1 MKKFITGLALGAA
14 ALAMTTAAH
23 AGATLDRVM
32 ERKAMVVAT
41 NSGWPPQ
48 SYLDDNNEM
57 VGFDIDVSKEIAKR
71 LGVEVS
77 FETPDWATL
86 TGGRWQGRYDL
97 GVGSVTPT
105 KARAQ
110 VIDFV
115 GIYYFSPYVYVLHK
129 DSTAKSV
136 EDLKGKIIGVE
147 TATTSEDFINRRLEI
162 DAPGLPP
169 IEYKLEPGEVRTFAD
184 SMLPFDDLRLG
195 DGVRLDAVI
204 APEQTALNAI
214 KNGYPLRILDG
225 EYAFREPLVVIAE
238 KVDPDWT
245 AKVGGIIEEMKKDGT
260 LATLTTKWYGKDYS
274 AN

>member
-1 MKKFITGLALGAA
+1 MRKLFVRLAVGAA
-14 ALAMTTAAH
+14 FVATAAAAH
-23 AGATLDRVM
+23 AGQTLDRVM
-32 ERKAMVVAT
+32 EKKAMVVAT

-48 SYLDDNNEM
+48 SYLDDSNEM
-57 VGFDIDVSKEIAKR
+57 VGFDIDVSREIAKR

-115 GIYYFSPYVYVLHK
+115 GIYYYSPYVYVVHK
-129 DSTAKSV
+129 DSEAKSV
-136 EDLKGKIIGVE
+136 ADLNGKVIGVE

-195 DGVRLDAVI
+195 SGVRLDAVI

-214 KNGYPLRILDG
+214 KNGYPLRSLEG

-238 KVDPDWT
+238 KVDPEWT
-245 AKVGGIIEEMKKDGT
+245 AKVGSIIEEMKKDGT
-260 LATLTTKWYGKDYS
+260 LSTLTTKWYGKDYS
-274 AN
+274 TD

>member
-1 MKKFITGLALGAA
+1 MKKLFMRLAVGAA
-14 ALAMTTAAH
+14 FVAAAVSAQ
-23 AGATLDRVM
+23 AGETLDRVM
-32 ERKAMVVAT
+32 EKKAMVVAT

-48 SYLDDNNEM
+48 SYLDDSNEM
-57 VGFDIDVSKEIAKR
+57 VGFDIDVSREIAKR

-77 FETPDWATL
+77 FETPDWQTL

-115 GIYYFSPYVYVLHK
+115 GIYYYSPYVYVVHQ
-129 DSTAKSV
+129 DSDAKSV
-136 EDLKGKIIGVE
+136 TDLNGKVIGVE
-147 TATTSEDFINRRLEI
+147 TATTSEDFINRKLEI

-195 DGVRLDAVI
+195 AGVRLDAVI
-204 APEQTALNAI
+204 APEQTAMNAI
-214 KNGYPLRILDG
+214 KNGYPVKILEG

-238 KVDPDWT
+238 KVDPEWT

-260 LATLTTKWYGKDYS
+260 LGTLTTKWYGKDYS
-274 AN
+274 AD

>member
-1 MKKFITGLALGAA
+1 MKKLFAQLAIGVA
-14 ALAMTTAAH
+14 ALALATAAQ
-23 AGATLDRVM
+23 AGETLDRVM
-32 ERKAMVVAT
+32 DKKAMVVAT

-48 SYLDDNNEM
+48 SYLDDSNQL
-57 VGFDIDVSKEIAKR
+57 VGFDIDVSREIAKR

-110 VIDFV
+110 VIDFAGV
-115 GIYYFSPYVYVLHK
+115 YYYSPYVYVLHK
-129 DSTAKSV
+129 DSQAKSV
-136 EDLKGKIIGVE
+136 ADLNGKIIGVE
-147 TATTSEDFINRRLEI
+147 TATTSEDYIRRQLEI

-169 IEYKLEPGEVRTFAD
+169 VEYKVDPGEVRTFAD

-214 KNGYPLRILDG
+214 KNGYPLRVLDG
-225 EYAFREPLVVIAE
+225 EYAFKEPLVVIAE
-238 KVDPDWT
+238 KVDADWT
-245 AKVGGIIEEMKKDGT
+245 KKVGAIIGEMKEDGT
-260 LATLTTKWYGKDYS
+260 LAALTTKWYGKDYS
-274 AN
+274 AD

>member
-1 MKKFITGLALGAA
+1 MTWLALGATA
-14 ALAMTTAAH
+14 VALATQAQ

-32 ERKAMVVAT
+32 EKKVMVAAT

-57 VGFDIDVSKEIAKR
+57 VGFDIDVSREIAKR

-115 GIYYFSPYVYVLHK
+115 GIYYYSPYVYVVHK
-129 DSTAKSV
+129 DNTAKSV
-136 EDLKGKIIGVE
+136 ADLNGKVIGVE

-162 DAPGLPP
+162 DAPGIPP
-169 IEYKLEPGEVRTFAD
+169 IEYKLVPGEVRTFAD

-195 DGVRLDAVI
+195 DGIRLTAVI
-204 APEQTALNAI
+204 APEQTAQNAI
-214 KNGYPLRILDG
+214 KNGYPVRIVEG

-238 KVDPDWT
+238 KLDPDWT
-245 AKVGGIIEEMKKDGT
+245 AKVGGIIADMKKDGT
-260 LATLTTKWYGKDYS
+260 LASLTTKWYGKDYS
-274 AN
+274 AD

>member
-195 DGVRLDAVI
+195 DGVRLNAVI

-214 KNGYPLRILDG
+214 KNGYPLRILEG

>member
-1 MKKFITGLALGAA
+1 MNNVLKCMIFGALALA
-14 ALAMTTAAH
+14 TSTAAH
-23 AGATLDRVM
+23 AGTTLDRVM
-32 ERKAMVVAT
+32 EKKAMVVAT
-41 NSGWPPQ
+41 NSSWPPQ

-57 VGFDIDVSKEIAKR
+57 VGFDIDMAKEIGKR

-77 FETPDWATL
+77 FQTPDWATL
-86 TGGRWQGRYDL
+86 TGGRWQGRYDV

-110 VIDFV
+110 VIDFASV
-115 GIYYFSPYVYVLHK
+115 YYYSPYVYVVHK
-129 DSTAKSV
+129 DSKAKSV
-136 EDLKGKIIGVE
+136 DDLNGKVIGVE
-147 TATTSEDFINRRLEI
+147 TATTSEDFIRRQLEI

-169 IEYKLEPGEVRTFAD
+169 VEYKIEPGEIRTFAD

-204 APEQTALNAI
+204 APEQTAQNAV
-214 KNGYPLRILDG
+214 KNGYPVRILEG
-225 EYAFREPLVVIAE
+225 GYAFREPLVVIAE
-238 KVDPDWT
+238 KGDPEWT
-245 AKVGGIIEEMKKDGT
+245 AKVGEIIGAMRSDGT

>member
-1 MKKFITGLALGAA
+1 MKGLFAKLAIGGA
-14 ALAMTTAAH
+14 ALAFVTAAQ
-23 AGATLDRVM
+23 AGETLDRVM
-32 ERKAMVVAT
+32 GKKAMVVAT

-48 SYLDDNNEM
+48 SYLDDSNEL

-110 VIDFV
+110 VIDFA

-129 DSTAKSV
+129 DSQAKSV
-136 EDLKGKIIGVE
+136 ADLNGKIIGVE
-147 TATTSEDFINRRLEI
+147 TATTSEDFIRRQLEI

-169 IEYKLEPGEVRTFAD
+169 IEYKIEPGEIRTFAD

-204 APEQTALNAI
+204 APEQTALNAV
-214 KNGYPLRILDG
+214 KNGYPLRVLEG

-245 AKVGGIIEEMKKDGT
+245 KKVGSIIDEMKKDGT

-274 AN
+274 AD

>member
-1 MKKFITGLALGAA
+1 MRKLVVGMLLGAA
-14 ALAMTTAAH
+14 TLAFTTTAQ
-23 AGATLDRVM
+23 AGATLDRVLDN
-32 ERKAMVVAT
+32 KTMVVAT

-57 VGFDIDVSKEIAKR
+57 VGFDIDVSNEIAKR
-71 LGVEVS
+71 LGVEVR

-129 DSTAKSV
+129 DSSARSV
-136 EDLKGKIIGVE
+136 DDLKGKVIGVE

-195 DGVRLDAVI
+195 DGTRLDAVI

-214 KNGYPLRILDG
+214 KNGYPLRILEG

-245 AKVGGIIEEMKKDGT
+245 AKVGSIIDEMKQDGT
-260 LATLTTKWYGKDYS
+260 LGALTTKWYGKDYS

>member
-1 MKKFITGLALGAA
+1 MIHLAA
-14 ALAMTTAAH
+14 AAAAVALSVQAH
-23 AGATLDRVM
+23 AGETLDRVM
-32 ERKAMVVAT
+32 GKKAMVVAT

-57 VGFDIDVSKEIAKR
+57 VGFDIDVSREIAKR

-77 FETPDWATL
+77 FETPDWQTL
-86 TGGRWQGRYDL
+86 TGGHWQGRYDL

-110 VIDFV
+110 VIDFA
-115 GIYYFSPYVYVLHK
+115 GIYYYSPYVFVVHK
-129 DSTAKSV
+129 DSQAKGV
-136 EDLKGKIIGVE
+136 ADLNGKVIGVE
-147 TATTSEDFINRRLEI
+147 TGTTSEDYIRRQLQI

-169 IEYKLEPGEVRTFAD
+169 VEYKLEPGEVRTFAD

-195 DGVRLDAVI
+195 DGMRLDAVI

-214 KNGYPLRILDG
+214 KNGYPLKVIEG

-238 KVDPDWT
+238 KGDAEWT
-245 AKVGGIIEEMKKDGT
+245 AKIGELIAAMKADGT
-260 LATLTTKWYGKDYS
+260 LSKLTTKWYGKDYS
-274 AN
+274 AD

>member
-1 MKKFITGLALGAA
+1 MKTLFSALVAGAA
-14 ALAMTTAAH
+14 FLAAAASAE

-32 ERKAMVVAT
+32 EKKAMVVAT

-57 VGFDIDVSKEIAKR
+57 VGFDIDVSREIAKR

-86 TGGRWQGRYDL
+86 TGGRWQGRYDV

-110 VIDFV
+110 VIDFA
-115 GIYYFSPYVYVLHK
+115 GIYYYSPYVYVVHK
-129 DSTAKSV
+129 DSKAASV
-136 EDLKGKIIGVE
+136 TDLNGKVIGVE

-204 APEQTALNAI
+204 APEQTAMNAI
-214 KNGYPLRILDG
+214 RNGYPLKVLEG

-238 KVDPDWT
+238 KVDAEWT
-245 AKVGGIIEEMKKDGT
+245 EKVGGIIEAMKTDGT
-260 LATLTTKWYGKDYS
+260 LAALTTKWYGKDYS
-274 AN
+274 TD

>member
-1 MKKFITGLALGAA
+1 MKKFITGLALGVA
-14 ALAMTTAAH
+14 ALAMTTAAQ

-32 ERKAMVVAT
+32 EKKAMVVAT

-71 LGVEVS
+71 MGVEVS

-129 DSTAKSV
+129 DSTVKSV
-136 EDLKGKIIGVE
+136 DDLKGKIIGVE

-214 KNGYPLRILDG
+214 KNGYPLRILEG

>member
-1 MKKFITGLALGAA
+1 MKKFITGLALSVA
-14 ALAMTTAAH
+14 ALAMTAAAH

-32 ERKAMVVAT
+32 EKKAMVVAT

-71 LGVEVS
+71 LGVDVS

-136 EDLKGKIIGVE
+136 DDLKGKIIGVE

-214 KNGYPLRILDG
+214 KNGYPLRILEG

-238 KVDPDWT
+238 KVDPEWT
-245 AKVGGIIEEMKKDGT
+245 AKVGGIIDEMKKDGA
-260 LATLTTKWYGKDYS
+260 LGALTTKWYGKDYS

>member
-1 MKKFITGLALGAA
+1 MRKLFVRLAVGAA
-14 ALAMTTAAH
+14 FVATAAAAH
-23 AGATLDRVM
+23 AGQTLDRVM
-32 ERKAMVVAT
+32 EKKAMVVAT

-48 SYLDDNNEM
+48 SYLDDSNEM
-57 VGFDIDVSKEIAKR
+57 VGFDIDVSREIAKR

-115 GIYYFSPYVYVLHK
+115 GIYYYSPYVYVVHK
-129 DSTAKSV
+129 DSEAKSV
-136 EDLKGKIIGVE
+136 TDLNGKVIGVE

-169 IEYKLEPGEVRTFAD
+169 VEYKLEPGEVRTFAD

-195 DGVRLDAVI
+195 SGVRLDAVI

-214 KNGYPLRILDG
+214 KNGYPLRSLEG

-245 AKVGGIIEEMKKDGT
+245 AKVGSIIEEMKKDGT
-260 LATLTTKWYGKDYS
+260 LSTLTTKWYGKDYS
-274 AN
+274 TD